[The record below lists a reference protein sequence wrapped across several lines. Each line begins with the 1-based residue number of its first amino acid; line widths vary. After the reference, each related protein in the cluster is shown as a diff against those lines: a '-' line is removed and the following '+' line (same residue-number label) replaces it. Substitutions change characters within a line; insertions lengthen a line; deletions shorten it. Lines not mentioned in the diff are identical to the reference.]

1 VKSWTAA
8 AVGVALACASHTSG
22 SRTEQQPGD
31 AGVRQPGTIPD
42 GGQPVSTGQIDT
54 EFPQPPTGPRVP
66 LLPRLRNVIAVTDGD
81 RVSVTFE
88 PIDGAADYRI
98 YPLPEAANVSVDDA
112 GLVTLANHTYR
123 CAGDRE
129 APSAPLDTADHPG
142 SWVATRVAFKVE
154 GFARAAADAT
164 LGHVFVE
171 PGANRVPVHAAGAA
185 IPRAD
190 NECSNAH
197 GNWAATRVKT
207 YTTSKATYDQLVAQ
221 GHRDDG
227 IVFYA
232 PSNSG
237 VPVMTSKAGASTLY
251 YSGASE
257 VAARAADHPA
267 AAFSVLA
274 APADGTV
281 PLKRVFYEGFCG
293 DSHDELVAGESRFS
307 RAASQGNQPIFETQW
322 SGLSGKT
329 ILVVEALQTGCPFQ
343 GHLVPEHKDAA
354 GNAQAFLTLDEIRKA
369 SPTGEVFVNGQHDV
383 PGRPR
388 ALARSFVEVSPA
400 PRAPADFT
408 ATFDGAP
415 ETFAL
420 QSSHTGGGV
429 TAYLASQNFDAQFY
443 NVEESPKP
451 EQVAAYSIGQMLG
464 ELWVSFA
471 DAGSLTNGKFRMTAR
486 KTATFSASAY
496 LHATM
501 MVDFVS
507 TKRRYPQILVS
518 DVRVPVQENLAL
530 GTTLILQSFD
540 GWPGRLELQICDH
553 KTWDVNDQC
562 PRYDLERT
570 PGTRKWFGHQP
581 LAERSGVGRL
591 GRIDLWASASK
602 AFVFL
607 DGQPYGCVNLA
618 AAPPVGP
625 VSVTFGDVLYHSGI
639 DEYVTSDGSKSG
651 TEMSFHFR
659 HQLTETHRQFDNL
672 QFSSNQAEPR
682 WDVVRFPCA
691 STPALDLAQ

>member
-1 VKSWTAA
+1 MKSWTAA
-8 AVGVALACASHTSG
+8 AASVALACACHTSS
-22 SRTEQQPGD
+22 SRTGQQPGD
-31 AGVRQPGTIPD
+31 AGVQQPGTTPD
-42 GGQPVSTGQIDT
+42 AGQPTTSGQIDS
-54 EFPQPPTGPRVP
+54 EFPQPPAGPRVP
-66 LLPRLRNVIAVTDGD
+66 LLPKLRNVIAVTDGD

-88 PIDGAADYRI
+88 PVDGAVDYRI
-98 YPLPEAANVSVDDA
+98 YPLPDAVNVSVDDT
-112 GLVTLANHTYR
+112 GFVTIANQTYR

-142 SWVATRVAFKVE
+142 SWVATRVAFQVE
-154 GFARAAADAT
+154 GFTRTAAEAT

-171 PGANRVPVHAAGAA
+171 PGAGRVPVYAAGADA
-185 IPRAD
+185 PSAD

-197 GNWAATRVKT
+197 GNWGATRVKT

-221 GHRDDG
+221 GYRDDG

-232 PSNSG
+232 PAG
-237 VPVMTSKAGASTLY
+237 GAVPVMTSKAGASTLY
-251 YSGASE
+251 YSSASE
-257 VAARAADHPA
+257 IAARAADNPA

-281 PLKRVFYEGFCG
+281 PLKRVFYQGFCD
-293 DSHDELVAGESRFS
+293 DSHDELMAGESRFS
-307 RAASQGNQPIFETQW
+307 RAATQGDQPVFETQW
-322 SGLSGKT
+322 SGISGKT
-329 ILVVEALQTGCPFQ
+329 ILVVEALRTGCPFH

-354 GNAQAFLTLDEIRKA
+354 GNAQVFLTLDDIRKA

-383 PGRPR
+383 PDRPR
-388 ALARSFVEVSPA
+388 AIARSFVEVSPA
-400 PRAPADFT
+400 PRGAADFT
-408 ATFDGAP
+408 AAFDGAP
-415 ETFAL
+415 ETFTL
-420 QSSHTGGGV
+420 QGFSNGVNAVLSSQ
-429 TAYLASQNFDAQFY
+429 SFEIQFY
-443 NVEESPKP
+443 SVELSPKP

-501 MVDFVS
+501 MVDFVA

-518 DVRVPVQENLAL
+518 DVPLPVQENLAS
-530 GTTLILQSFD
+530 GVTLILQSFD
-540 GWPGRLELQICDH
+540 GWPGRLEVQICDH

-581 LAERSGVGRL
+581 LAERSGLGRL
-591 GRIDLWASASK
+591 GRIDLWASTSK

-607 DGQPYGCVNLA
+607 DGKPYGCVNLA
-618 AAPPVGP
+618 AAPAAGP

-639 DEYVTSDGSKSG
+639 DEYVTSPGSQSG

-672 QFSSNQAEPR
+672 QFSSNQAEPQ
-682 WDVVRFPCA
+682 WDPVRFPCA
-691 STPALDLAQ
+691 STPSLDLAP